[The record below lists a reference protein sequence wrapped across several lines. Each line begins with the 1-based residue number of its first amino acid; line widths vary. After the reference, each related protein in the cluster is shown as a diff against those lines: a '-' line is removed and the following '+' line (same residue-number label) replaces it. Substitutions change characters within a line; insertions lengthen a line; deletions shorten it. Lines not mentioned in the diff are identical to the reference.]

1 MGKFK
6 FSQLCVNISSTTV
19 KNENQVIQFLI
30 MNFTSSCIIA
40 SILVLLLIQFMLPLL
55 VFSPRSNKF
64 PGFFNLQYDVI

>member
-19 KNENQVIQFLI
+19 KNENQVIQFL
-30 MNFTSSCIIA
+30 MNFTSTCIIA